1 MDFRKPTMKDV
12 AETAGVSISTVSH
25 VLNRTRFVSAE
36 ATGKVEKAVFDLKF
50 RVNSIARNLRS
61 GKSLLIGYVVSNMEN
76 YFYVNIARG
85 IEKVINPLGYQLILI
100 DSAEQKKAEMKNIES
115 LYLRG
120 MDGIILAPTKTDCSY
135 LKNLLPPGFPLVF
148 VDRQGA
154 NYPACSVLL
163 DNEGA
168 AYEAVRYFLGKGL
181 TRIGFISF
189 HFGETDVDETI
200 GERIGGYKRAYEE
213 AGLPVDPRFI
223 RVPPGGSAAISEL
236 HRVES
241 YYLMEEL
248 LETGAEA
255 VLCGNGLAAIGV
267 FNCLRDRGITIPQKI
282 SLITFDDDL
291 WLSMT
296 SPRITAVVQP
306 AESMGSAAARLL
318 IKQIRRE
325 FISPESLR
333 LKAEILYRESC

>member
-25 VLNRTRFVSAE
+25 VLNGTRFVSAE
-36 ATGKVEKAVFDLKF
+36 ATGKVKKAVRDLKF
-50 RVNSIARNLRS
+50 KANSLARNLRS

-100 DSAEQKKAEMKNIES
+100 DSAEQKKAEMRNIES

-120 MDGIILAPTKTDCSY
+120 IDGIILAPTKPGCSY
-135 LKNLLPPGFPLVF
+135 LTNLLPPDFPLVF
-148 VDRQGA
+148 VDRRGA
-154 NYPACSVLL
+154 NYPGSCVLL
-163 DNEGA
+163 NNKEA
-168 AYEAVRYFLGKGL
+168 ACEAVQYFLGKGL
-181 TRIGFISF
+181 TKIAFISF
-189 HFGETDVDETI
+189 HFGETGVDETI
-200 GERIGGYKRAYEE
+200 GERINGYKQAYQE
-213 AGLPVDPRFI
+213 AGLEADPRLI
-223 RVPPGGSAAISEL
+223 RTPPGDPAAVSEL

-241 YYLMEEL
+241 YYIMEEL
-248 LETGAEA
+248 LETGVEA
-255 VLCGNGLAAIGV
+255 VLCGNSLTAIGV
-267 FNCLRDRGITIPQKI
+267 FDCLRDRGVKIPREVG
-282 SLITFDDDL
+282 LITFDDDL

-296 SPRITAVVQP
+296 SPRITAVSQP
-306 AESMGSAAARLL
+306 AESMGAAAARLL

-325 FISPESLR
+325 YIAPGSLR

>member
-12 AETAGVSISTVSH
+12 AETAGVSVSTVSH
-25 VLNRTRFVSAE
+25 VLNGTRFVSAE
-36 ATGKVEKAVFDLKF
+36 ATGKVEKAILDLRF
-50 RVNSIARNLRS
+50 RANSLARNLRS

-76 YFYVNIARG
+76 YFYVDIARG
-85 IEKVINPLGYQLILI
+85 IEKIINPLGYQLILI

-120 MDGIILAPTKTDCSY
+120 IDGIILVPAKTGCGY
-135 LKNLLPPGFPLVF
+135 LENLLPPDFPLVF

-154 NYPACSVLL
+154 GYPACSVLL

-168 AYEAVRYFLGKGL
+168 AYEAVQYFLGKGL
-181 TRIGFISF
+181 TRIGFIAF
-189 HFGETDVDETI
+189 HFGETDVDETM
-200 GERIGGYKRAYEE
+200 GERISGYKRACRE
-213 AGLPVDPRFI
+213 AGIEVDPRFI
-223 RVPPGGSAAISEL
+223 RVLPGSAAAVSEL
-236 HRVES
+236 QRVES
-241 YYLMEEL
+241 YYIMEEL
-248 LETGAEA
+248 LETGVEA
-255 VLCGNGLAAIGV
+255 VLCGNSLAAIGV
-267 FNCLRDRGITIPQKI
+267 FNCLRDRGVRIPGTI

-296 SPRITAVVQP
+296 SPRISAVVQP

-325 FISPESLR
+325 CISPGPLR
-333 LKAEILYRESC
+333 LKANILYRESC